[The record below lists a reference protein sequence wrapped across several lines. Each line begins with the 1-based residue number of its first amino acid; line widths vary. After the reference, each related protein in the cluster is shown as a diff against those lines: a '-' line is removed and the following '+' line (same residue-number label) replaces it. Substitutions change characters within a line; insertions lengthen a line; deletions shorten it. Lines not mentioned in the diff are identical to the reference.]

1 MGGAIAAG
9 IFAVA
14 CASALVQA
22 ATGPM
27 KADVPV
33 SLSTRTPLGEA
44 RIEIPAGTPME
55 TFEAEGDWVRVR
67 KGPFSGWVAL
77 KDTSLNPPATPAPQ
91 ATPQATPQIDPK
103 PTSTPAQAGPSPE
116 KGPATAIADV
126 PIAAPAAPPSSGGV
140 LFRIVFFLAL
150 ASAIAWLLLLRRKCT
165 ALASELEKLRAE
177 KSTGPVSAPDPV
189 KKPPAAD
196 PVQTIPCPLCGEIL
210 TIDSLTRGRNACPA
224 CAGTFIGE

>member
-1 MGGAIAAG
+1 MGGVIVAG
-9 IFAVA
+9 IIAVA
-14 CASALVQA
+14 SASALVQA
-22 ATGPM
+22 ASGPM
-27 KADVPV
+27 KAVVPV

-77 KDTSLNPPATPAPQ
+77 KDTSLNPPSALAPQVTPQAAPQ
-91 ATPQATPQIDPK
+91 ATPE
-103 PTSTPAQAGPSPE
+103 PTSTPAQAEPSPE
-116 KGPATAIADV
+116 KVRAAASADV
-126 PIAAPAAPPSSGGV
+126 PIAAPAASPSSEGV
-140 LFRIVFFLAL
+140 LFRMFFFLAL
-150 ASAIAWLLLLRRKCT
+150 AFTMAWLLLLRRKCA

-177 KSTGPVSAPDPV
+177 KSAVPISAPDPA
-189 KKPPAAD
+189 KKPPTAD